1 MSNYNRPWK
10 SRADQLALL
19 QSRGLDITNKAAA
32 EDYLS
37 KIGYYRL
44 SGYWYPYRFMVS
56 CGNTTR
62 AMDVFSEGA
71 RFEDAVNLY
80 VFDKK
85 LRLLAMDALERIEVA
100 VRVEI
105 AHRLGKNDKFGHI
118 NANLLDQRFVV
129 PHNRRAPSHASWLQR
144 YNELVRRSKED
155 FIKHYRQKHGF
166 PLPVWVAIEI
176 WDFGTM
182 SIFYSGMKG
191 ADRDAIAHKF
201 NVPDGRYLSSW
212 LRSMNYLRNLCAH
225 HSRLWNRNII
235 DQPTLPNGALAGDLQ
250 HVSSPQLVARPFT
263 LFCLLQRMM
272 REICPNSQWQE
283 RFKAHLAAFP
293 TDQNGRCNLKQMGC
307 PDNWE
312 NWQLWK

>member
-1 MSNYNRPWK
+1 V
-10 SRADQLALL
+10 
-19 QSRGLDITNKAAA
+19 A
-32 EDYLS
+32 EECLS

-62 AMDVFSEGA
+62 AMDVFNEGA

-85 LRLLAMDALERIEVA
+85 LRLLAMDALERIEIA

-118 NANLLDQRFVV
+118 NASLLDQRFVV
-129 PHNRRAPSHASWLQR
+129 PRNRHAPSHASWLQR

-155 FIKHYRQKHGF
+155 FIKHYRQKHGL
-166 PLPVWVAIEI
+166 PLPIWVAIEI

-191 ADRDAIAHKF
+191 ADRDAIAQKF
-201 NVPDGRYLSSW
+201 NVPDGRYLFSW
-212 LRSMNYLRNLCAH
+212 LRSLNYLRNLCAH

-235 DQPTLPNGALAGDLQ
+235 DQPILPSSPLAGDLQ
-250 HVSSPQLVARPFT
+250 HLSSAKMVARPFT

-272 REICPNSQWQE
+272 REICPNSQWHE
-283 RFKAHLAAFP
+283 RFKAHMAAFP
-293 TDQNGRCNLKQMGC
+293 NDMNGRCNLKQMGC
-307 PDNWE
+307 PDDWE
-312 NWQLWK
+312 NWQLWQ